1 MQIASDGASPW
12 TRDGQRGVVEHDI
25 ESLFSKPITEWES
38 VMEFVPDRSFA
49 YRFSR
54 YEILPELQQLPEVQS
69 GDSFLRR
76 ELAWPLIDSHLT
88 QEQQSRHLA
97 ANGSTQPLPK

>member
-1 MQIASDGASPW
+1 
-12 TRDGQRGVVEHDI
+12 
-25 ESLFSKPITEWES
+25 
-38 VMEFVPDRSFA
+38 MEFVPDRSFA

-69 GDSFLRR
+69 GDSFLLR

-97 ANGSTQPLPK
+97 ANGSTQPLLPRRTPSTVSLLPGPIR